1 MSMPISVAKDDSY
14 PTRPS
19 LLRRLKDTQDHQ
31 SWQEFSDIYSRL
43 IQGFAIKAGLTE
55 DEAREVVQDTLIST
69 AKHLPGFEYD
79 PKVCAFKTW
88 LLNLSNWRIKDQLRK
103 RRSFP
108 ILVSTRQSHT
118 SANES
123 SRTLPSEGLQDPAG
137 PELEALWDQ
146 EWRTALLEAAL
157 ARVKDQIDIQ
167 HWQVFDLYALKNW
180 AVKDVARALSLSA
193 GRVYLIKHR
202 VSQLVKREVRRL
214 EKAL

>member
-1 MSMPISVAKDDSY
+1 MSMPTSAAQDDSY

-43 IQGFAIKAGLTE
+43 ILGFAIKAGLTE
-55 DEAREVVQDTLIST
+55 DEAREVVQDTLVSA
-69 AKHLPGFEYD
+69 AKHQPGFEYD

-88 LLNLSNWRIKDQLRK
+88 LLNLSNWRVKDQLRK

-108 ILVSTRQSHT
+108 AIVSTPPSPASADESTRT
-118 SANES
+118 SP
-123 SRTLPSEGLQDPAG
+123 LEGLQDPAG

-157 ARVKDQIDIQ
+157 ARVKAQVDLQ
-167 HWQVFDLYALKNW
+167 HWQVFDLYALRDW
-180 AVKDVARALSLSA
+180 AVKDVARALGMSS

-202 VSQLVKREVRRL
+202 VSVLVKREVKRL

>member
-1 MSMPISVAKDDSY
+1 MSMPSCVAKDDSY

-43 IQGFAIKAGLTE
+43 ILGFAIKAGLTE
-55 DEAREVVQDTLIST
+55 DEAREVVQDTLVSA

-103 RRSFP
+103 RRSLP
-108 ILVSTRQSHT
+108 AQVSTHPSPG
-118 SANES
+118 SVDES
-123 SRTLPSEGLQDPAG
+123 SRTSPLEGLRDPAG
-137 PELEALWDQ
+137 PELETLWDQ

-157 ARVKDQIDIQ
+157 ARVKAQVDLQ
-167 HWQVFDLYALKNW
+167 HWQVFDLYALRDW
-180 AVKDVARALSLSA
+180 AVSDVARALGMSS

-202 VSQLVKREVRRL
+202 VSLLVKREVRRL